1 MEMNLHVVKS
11 NRGCVANPPLAPAAL
26 SRPQH
31 IRRPRSEWMPKQWA
45 VPHRYK
51 QIRDPTPAIPSSDD
65 ENGDSNNG
73 WVPVTAKYG
82 EHPMH
87 FLGVTH
93 SDQKTECVTCA
104 HLPSRPINA
113 LMSASQMS

>member
-1 MEMNLHVVKS
+1 
-11 NRGCVANPPLAPAAL
+11 
-26 SRPQH
+26 
-31 IRRPRSEWMPKQWA
+31 
-45 VPHRYK
+45 
-51 QIRDPTPAIPSSDD
+51 
-65 ENGDSNNG
+65 
-73 WVPVTAKYG
+73 
-82 EHPMH
+82 MH